1 MKPSAIAALVVVS
14 IAASACATT
23 QNPPPD
29 KGNMLSAAGFKMR
42 MADSPARIASLKS
55 LPPNEFTV
63 KSQNGQPVFIYAD
76 PTVCG
81 CLYVGNQD
89 AFSAYQ
95 QMVFQQKLVKEQE
108 MTAMMN
114 EQASFDLGPWGPPFY

>member
-1 MKPSAIAALVVVS
+1 MKPSTFATLAFVSFAA
-14 IAASACATT
+14 AACATT
-23 QNPPPD
+23 SNPPPD
-29 KGNMLSAAGFKMR
+29 KGNMLSAAGFKTR
-42 MADSPARIASLKS
+42 LADTPQRIASLKS
-55 LPPNEFTV
+55 LPANEFTV
-63 KSQNGQPVFIYAD
+63 KNQNGQPVFIYAD

-95 QMVFQQKLVKEQE
+95 QMVYQQKLVKEQE

-114 EQASFDLGPWGPPFY
+114 EQASFDFGPWGPPFY

>member
-1 MKPSAIAALVVVS
+1 
-14 IAASACATT
+14 
-23 QNPPPD
+23 
-29 KGNMLSAAGFKMR
+29 
-42 MADSPARIASLKS
+42 
-55 LPPNEFTV
+55 
-63 KSQNGQPVFIYAD
+63 
-76 PTVCG
+76 VCG

-95 QMVFQQKLVKEQE
+95 QMVYQQKLVKEQE